1 VTCPSLLHRPAAVG
15 DLAARVRSDS
25 VVGQFTRFVFVGGV
39 SSVVYAL
46 LYWLLNG
53 LGDVPANVVGS
64 ILSSMLA
71 NEMHR
76 RISFHAG
83 EYVGFF
89 TAQWEGGALAAVGL
103 IATSLALSWFNAVAT
118 DPAVLTEI
126 LVIGAVTATIGTLRF
141 IALRWVFR
149 PRPA

>member
-1 VTCPSLLHRPAAVG
+1 MTCPSLLHRPAGAG
-15 DLAARVRSDS
+15 ELAARVRSDD
-25 VVGQFTRFVFVGGV
+25 VVGQFSRFVFVGGV
-39 SSVVYAL
+39 SSAVYAL
-46 LYWLLNG
+46 LYWALNG

-64 ILSSMLA
+64 VLSSMLA
-71 NEMHR
+71 NELHR

-89 TAQWEGGALAAVGL
+89 TAQWEGGALAALGL
-103 IATSLALSWFNAVAT
+103 VATSLALSWFNAVTT

-126 LVIGAVTATIGTLRF
+126 LVIGVVTATIGTLRF

-149 PRPA
+149 PRSA

>member
-1 VTCPSLLHRPAAVG
+1 MTCPSLLHRPAASS
-15 DLAARVRSDS
+15 DLAALVRSDS
-25 VVGQFTRFVFVGGV
+25 VVGQFSRFVFVGGV
-39 SSVVYAL
+39 SSAVYAL

-53 LGDVPANVVGS
+53 FGDVPANVVGS
-64 ILSSMLA
+64 VLSSMLA

-83 EYVGFF
+83 EYVRFW
-89 TAQWEGGALAAVGL
+89 TAQWEGGALAALGVV
-103 IATSLALSWFNAVAT
+103 ATSLALSWFNAVVR
-118 DPAVLTEI
+118 DPAILTEI

-149 PRPA
+149 PRSV

>member
-1 VTCPSLLHRPAAVG
+1 MTCPSLLHRPAASG
-15 DLAARVRSDS
+15 DLATLVRSDS
-25 VVGQFTRFVFVGGV
+25 VVGQFSRFVFVGGV
-39 SSVVYAL
+39 SSAVYAL

-64 ILSSMLA
+64 VLSSMLA

-83 EYVGFF
+83 QYVGFW
-89 TAQWEGGALAAVGL
+89 TAQWEGGALSALGL
-103 IATSLALSWFNAVAT
+103 VATSLALSWFNAVAD
-118 DPAVLTEI
+118 DPSVLTEI
-126 LVIGAVTATIGTLRF
+126 LVIGLVTATIGTLRF

-149 PRPA
+149 PRTA